1 MLVAQ
6 GLIMVCGRWKSF
18 KHKNRGQTVIN
29 TKEGR
34 SLTVDIKLSTV
45 SILHRGAPS
54 LWHHGKLNNLEDK
67 KEFKKR
73 GVASEN
79 LRKLSS
85 A

>member
-1 MLVAQ
+1 MEIFQA
-6 GLIMVCGRWKSF
+6 
-18 KHKNRGQTVIN
+18 KNRGQTVVN

-54 LWHHGKLNNLEDK
+54 LWNHGKLNNLEDQK
-67 KEFKKR
+67 GFKKR
-73 GVASEN
+73 SVASEN

-85 A
+85 ACSQEASVNPHA